1 MKTIELFIMLIGV
14 TFGISKFAYG
24 QVYSPNTYIY
34 EDISGD
40 DWYILLKLAGDK
52 AFMDAGYA
60 LNGFRRYDLVVGYRR
75 SSSWADDQNRWS
87 HRPNYEQKSENHN
100 LVFHYNANMSSKYSK
115 I

>member
-52 AFMDAGYA
+52 AFMILWLDIDVLHPGRMIKTDGLIAPTM
-60 LNGFRRYDLVVGYRR
+60 NKNQR
-75 SSSWADDQNRWS
+75 
-87 HRPNYEQKSENHN
+87 
-100 LVFHYNANMSSKYSK
+100 
-115 I
+115 III